1 MKRIVILLSS
11 ILILFASCSAEIV
24 ETLPKAEVVVLDADV
39 RVNGI
44 GRGSFEVMFKPV
56 PFASGYTY
64 DLNSNGIELLPNPV
78 AYANGYCFIEFNNIE
93 QSEGEITLYAIDDT
107 GETHRIGSSPYSLTL
122 QGVSP
127 DAYFSYRDA
136 TSAEITVNPVFADK
150 IIVYRIELFDSNGEI
165 VETRELHDIH
175 DSILLTGLG
184 PDAYEL
190 ILSHGLEGYE
200 MSDST
205 THISIPAYDAASA
218 QVVMELDSDGSG
230 FTVVGI
236 PGDVSKLVLWKSASD
251 VGNGIPLDVDIEI
264 NGGKA
269 SIPFT
274 ALKSLEEG
282 YFHVKDENGSYAS
295 NIYKCTVPLVNP
307 VIEANFKSAFIAY
320 QFAYD
325 FNPADYELTIKGTSD
340 GSSPVGSFED
350 SDGDGLVDRVF
361 ISGLVSNK
369 PYDGL
374 VIELKNRNTLAILS
388 CPLDESFDTKSFEG
402 TYYWNNAGGKPSNFV
417 VDVVAPETEGVNNSE
432 FPYYVYFNKTDSI
445 FSDPDYSSH
454 VGDRLRISP
463 LIDPA
468 VKGESFPSG
477 MIDCKNPGQFSKANL
492 AYNANGKKWNR
503 MADSF
508 LGSLAIPTKWGISES
523 DVKIDGDSISSI
535 TQSVAMGLTVQTR
548 TTFEFNEY
556 DYDGD
561 GQLEAFLKFKNIG
574 YGSYSSTVDG
584 GLFKNP
590 RPDDCLKYGDDSESA
605 EVRKQCWYLEMDES
619 KEVVR

>member
-11 ILILFASCSAEIV
+11 LLILFASCSAEIV

-64 DLNSNGIELLPNPV
+64 DLNSSGIESSPNPV

-184 PDAYEL
+184 PYAYEL

-236 PGDVSKLVLWKSASD
+236 PGDVSRLVLWKSTSD

-320 QFAYD
+320 QFAHD

-374 VIELKNRNTLAILS
+374 VIELKNRNTLALLS

-417 VDVVAPETEGVNNSE
+417 VDVVVPDCECHVMCDDMLIGKPEDIELYILRPQGTEHVDIPWGTYDAEPSVCIRILCE
-432 FPYYVYFNKTDSI
+432 CYYRILQEYVGSI
-445 FSDPDYSSH
+445 EAEILDIEDKVEVVVEIPSCRY
-454 VGDRLRISP
+454 LRNRWH
-463 LIDPA
+463 LNIDIELFQRNRIRT
-468 VKGESFPSG
+468 GEEVS
-477 MIDCKNPGQFSKANL
+477 AE
-492 AYNANGKKWNR
+492 R
-503 MADSF
+503 E
-508 LGSLAIPTKWGISES
+508 T
-523 DVKIDGDSISSI
+523 SI
-535 TQSVAMGLTVQTR
+535 TII
-548 TTFEFNEY
+548 E
-556 DYDGD
+556 
-561 GQLEAFLKFKNIG
+561 
-574 YGSYSSTVDG
+574 
-584 GLFKNP
+584 
-590 RPDDCLKYGDDSESA
+590 C
-605 EVRKQCWYLEMDES
+605 
-619 KEVVR
+619 